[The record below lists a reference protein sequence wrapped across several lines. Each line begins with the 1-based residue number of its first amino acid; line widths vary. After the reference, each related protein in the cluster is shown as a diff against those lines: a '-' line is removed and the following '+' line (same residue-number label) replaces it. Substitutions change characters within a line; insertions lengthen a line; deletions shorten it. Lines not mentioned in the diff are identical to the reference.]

1 MQRQTPSCTA
11 RFSISAGDTMSLTT
25 PNFPNHY
32 DRLLSCLWTISAPDN
47 VIINVDFLSFETEAR
62 YDVMS
67 AGHGLGPETGSTV
80 ISRHSGGELPMSFSG
95 SRNVWIS
102 FASDGSV
109 EAYGFTANITAYQ
122 EPSEASVVSTNSV
135 STQAPTVIETTMR
148 RQTSNCTRRF
158 NLTAGDT
165 MSLTT
170 PNFPNNYD
178 SLLRCLWTISAPD
191 NVIIR
196 VAFLSFQTETLYD
209 VMSAGIGLGPET
221 GRTVISRH
229 SGDELPMSFSWP
241 SNVWISFTSDGSVE
255 DVGFSARISAY
266 LESTAAS
273 PVTEATGQN
282 SDCNRRFDLSAG
294 RTLILTTPN
303 FPNYYDSLLNCL
315 WTISVPDDVIINVNF
330 RSFETEAAYDVLSAG
345 LGLEPETGSTV
356 ISRHSGDELP
366 SSFSGSPSIWIRF
379 TSDGSIEGLGFSANI
394 SAYQAST
401 QASTVIETTMQR
413 QSPSCT
419 ARFSISAGNTMSLTT
434 PNFPNHYDR
443 LVSCLWTIS
452 APDNVIINVDF
463 LSFETEARYDVMSAG
478 HGLGPETGSTVISR
492 HSGGELPMSFS
503 GSRNVWISFASDG
516 SVEAYGFTANVTAY
530 QEPSEASVVSTNSA
544 ADIALFAERK
554 TFAEAQT
561 SCLENGM
568 VLFKVPS
575 ESVHTELVSLLNS
588 LGYSNIDVWI
598 NGYQRS
604 ENTWI
609 TTDGDDLTGYNLWAP
624 GEPNGSGRCLQ
635 LWAALGHRWDDTP
648 CSMMKA
654 YICQS
659 ADSIT
664 SISPPNRLSSNSYPG
679 THVPPSYLPSVS
691 SKLPEGLVQW
701 LSPATSVVIESPNY
715 PNPYDNNLERTWA
728 VSTAEGYMLHNSF
741 SSFDTEDK
749 YDTLTVWE
757 GLSPEDGIRLFQF
770 SGSNLPNDFTVM
782 SSSMH
787 ITFKSDFSVNRPG
800 FQLTI
805 TSVQD

>member
-1 MQRQTPSCTA
+1 MDHLLLALVLLSVCVFESVDAAPTETDDRASTSSFEGTIADIEYLEDFYSGDQWENCASDEYQCDNDECIPSSYKCDGVNDCEDTSDELHCDPVTATIGESSTMNNLLQTTEVTEDFTFQSTEAPVVNETTGQRQTSNCTT
-11 RFSISAGDTMSLTT
+11 RFNLSAGDEMILTT
-25 PNFPNHY
+25 PNYPNHY
-32 DRLLSCLWTISAPDN
+32 DSLLSCLWEVSVPDD
-47 VIINVDFLSFETEAR
+47 VIISVEFRSFQTETR

-67 AGHGLGPETGSTV
+67 AGHGLGPETGSTE
-80 ISRHSGGELPMSFSG
+80 ISRHSGGELPRSFSG
-95 SRNVWIS
+95 SPNVWIS
-102 FASDGSV
+102 FTSDGSIEDV
-109 EAYGFTANITAYQ
+109 GFSASISAYQ
-122 EPSEASVVSTNSV
+122 V
-135 STQAPTVIETTMR
+135 STQASTVIETTMR

-158 NLTAGDT
+158 NITAGDT

-209 VMSAGIGLGPET
+209 VMSAGSGLEPGNGST
-221 GRTVISRH
+221 LISRH

-266 LESTAAS
+266 IESTAAS

-294 RTLILTTPN
+294 RTLTLTTPN

-315 WTISVPDDVIINVNF
+315 WTISVPDDVIINVDF
-330 RSFETEAAYDVLSAG
+330 RSFETEATYDVLSAG
-345 LGLEPETGSTV
+345 LGLGPETGSTV

-394 SAYQAST
+394 SAYQ
-401 QASTVIETTMQR
+401 
-413 QSPSCT
+413 
-419 ARFSISAGNTMSLTT
+419 
-434 PNFPNHYDR
+434 
-443 LVSCLWTIS
+443 
-452 APDNVIINVDF
+452 
-463 LSFETEARYDVMSAG
+463 
-478 HGLGPETGSTVISR
+478 
-492 HSGGELPMSFS
+492 
-503 GSRNVWISFASDG
+503 
-516 SVEAYGFTANVTAY
+516 
-530 QEPSEASVVSTNSA
+530 EPSEASVVSTNSA

-575 ESVHTELVSLLNS
+575 ESIHTELVSLLNS
-588 LGYSNIDVWI
+588 LGYSNTDVWI

-604 ENTWI
+604 ENTWV

-635 LWAALGHRWDDTP
+635 LWAALGHRLDDTP

-715 PNPYDNNLERTWA
+715 Q
-728 VSTAEGYMLHNSF
+728 
-741 SSFDTEDK
+741 
-749 YDTLTVWE
+749 
-757 GLSPEDGIRLFQF
+757 IR
-770 SGSNLPNDFTVM
+770 M
-782 SSSMH
+782 
-787 ITFKSDFSVNRPG
+787 
-800 FQLTI
+800 TI
-805 TSVQD
+805 TSNVPGRYPQPRDTCYIIHSARLTLKTNTTHSRCGRG